1 MGFCILYFFFL
12 PWEPDNY
19 KRKEFYNPLISD
31 VFYRFN
37 ALEHGRS
44 EA

>member
-1 MGFCILYFFFL
+1 MGFCILYFFFFCR
-12 PWEPDNY
+12 ENQTY